1 VQRTR
6 LNPVAYRSPITV
18 KKPMSQQ
25 DFPVD
30 TKRHTAAHLMAAAVK
45 EIWPEAR
52 FGVGPATAT
61 GFYYDINLPNTLTPE
76 DLTAIEKR
84 MKEMRKERVPMVRE
98 ELPIDSAIEYMRR
111 EGQDFKVELLELLR
125 DKGSTA
131 IAKETGDESVAGDGL
146 DSVSFYK
153 LGDFVDLCRGPHVD
167 HSGQVGHFKLRS
179 IAGAYWRGD
188 AKNPQLQRIHAL
200 CFDSKEELD
209 AEILRLEEQAKRDHR
224 KIGKELGLF
233 TIVEEVG
240 AGLPLWLPAGNVI
253 RDELEHLAR
262 QEERASGYQRVS
274 TPHITKGELYHKSG
288 HLPYYAEDMYAPII
302 IDEQEYYLRPMNC
315 PHHHMIYAHDQWSYR
330 DLPVRLSEYGQV
342 YRYEAS
348 GGLSGLMR
356 VRGFCQNDAHIYC
369 REDQA
374 KDEFLA
380 VMHMHAKYYRMFG
393 IEDFWMRL
401 SLPDFDNLDKYVDD
415 TQGWMKALG
424 ILKEAMDES
433 GYPYKEVDGEA
444 AFYGPKVDFMAKS
457 VVGTEY
463 AISTNQL
470 DFMATKRFDL
480 EYTSEDG
487 GKKPVYVIHRAPLG
501 SHERFVAF
509 LIEHYAGKF
518 PVWLSPVQAM
528 VIPIADRHEDYAR
541 QVQKRLFDADTKS
554 VHSGIRAEA
563 DLAGE
568 RMQKKIRNAQ
578 NRKIPYM
585 LVVGDAEA
593 EAGTVALRHRDH
605 GDLGTVSV
613 EDVIA
618 RITQEIN
625 TRVDMAGE

>member
-1 VQRTR
+1 
-6 LNPVAYRSPITV
+6 
-18 KKPMSQQ
+18 MSQQ
-25 DFPVD
+25 DFPLD

-45 EIWPEAR
+45 EMWPTAK

-61 GFYYDINLPNTLTPE
+61 GFYYDIALPETLTVE
-76 DLTAIEKR
+76 DLQKIEKR
-84 MKEMRKERVPMVRE
+84 MKEMRKKKIPIEREV
-98 ELPIDSAIEYMRR
+98 LPIDKAIDYMKR

-125 DKGSTA
+125 TKGSTA
-131 IAKETGDESVAGDGL
+131 VAKETGDESVAADGL
-146 DSVSFYK
+146 DEVSFYK

-167 HSGQVGHFKLRS
+167 NTSQVGHFKLRS

-188 AKNPQLQRIHAL
+188 AKNTQLQRIHAL
-200 CFDSKEELD
+200 GYETKEELD
-209 AEILRLEEQAKRDHR
+209 AELVRLEEQAKRDHR
-224 KIGKELGLF
+224 KIGKEMGLYA
-233 TIVEEVG
+233 IVDEVG

-262 QEERASGYQRVS
+262 NTERKAGYQRVS
-274 TPHITKGELYHKSG
+274 TPHITKGDLYHKSG
-288 HLPYYAEDMYAPII
+288 HLPYYAEDMYAPIM

-369 REDQA
+369 RPDQA
-374 KDEFLA
+374 KAEFLA
-380 VMHMHAKYYRMFG
+380 VMHMHADYYRMFG

-401 SLPDFDNLDKYVDD
+401 SLPDFENLEKYVDD
-415 TQGWMKALG
+415 VEGWKTALG

-433 GYPYKEVDGEA
+433 GYPYTEVDGEA
-444 AFYGPKVDFMAKS
+444 AFYGPKVDFMIKS

-480 EYTSEDG
+480 EYTGEDG
-487 GKKPVYVIHRAPLG
+487 EKHPVYVIHRAPLG

-518 PVWLSPVQAM
+518 PTWLAPVQAV
-528 VIPIADRHEDYAR
+528 VIPIADRHEDYAM
-541 QVQKRLFDADTKS
+541 QVKERLFAADTAS
-554 VHSGIRAEA
+554 VHSGIRVEA
-563 DLAGE
+563 DLAAE

-578 NRKIPYM
+578 TRKIPYM

-605 GDLGTVSV
+605 GDMGAIKV
-613 EDVIA
+613 EDLIS
-618 RITQEIN
+618 RLQQEIA
-625 TRVDMAGE
+625 TRKDVG